1 MKVLPIDKKELK
13 SCFHYSFTNPMD
25 SELDKGQKSQDRS
38 FGEDSGFGSAEP
50 RSLPDHPSTQDL
62 PDADSTASNHDYFDE
77 EGGELF
83 IPESDTHLTIPPGA
97 LACRQLIRITLM
109 DPASEGCPQSSEA
122 PRITP
127 VVRCEPDGTVF
138 RKPVVLS
145 IKHCGR
151 IKVASSGTVKPPK
164 YQVEVYTR
172 GHPGGKGNVH
182 FLDKFN

>member
-1 MKVLPIDKKELK
+1 MLPLDKKELK

-25 SELDKGQKSQDRS
+25 SHLDKDQESQDRS

-62 PDADSTASNHDYFDE
+62 PDADGTASNHGYFDE

-83 IPESDTHLTIPPGA
+83 TPESDTYLSIPHGA
-97 LACRQLIRITLM
+97 LCYRQLIRISLL
-109 DPASEGCPQSSEA
+109 DPASEGCPQSSET

-138 RKPVVLS
+138 RKPVVLN
-145 IKHCGR
+145 IRHCGR

-172 GHPGGKGNVH
+172 GHPVGKGNVH